1 MFDKVRNFFAATKP
15 ASGGAGALP
24 PAPLPK
30 PTTKQMS
37 LAGYAKTVKP
47 TAAALTKNDLQLT
60 NQDLATT
67 YRQGATTLKVIQDL
81 TRVSPDLSAAVSAF
95 LRVGIPENYMA
106 VATNPDGSFNREATA
121 LAMQILARMDFL
133 PDYLTGFS
141 QTGTIRSLAE
151 SMGKELIQSGA
162 CMMELV
168 LDKGRMPSKFS
179 PIPTASIEWY
189 QDGTGLKPKQVV
201 SGTRLDLDFPTVIYT
216 SIDQPLTSAYPESPI
231 ESAVQPVLASM
242 TFLNDLRRVCAR
254 HVYPRYDVSLDED
267 KLRTRIPPT
276 IAADPDKLAEF
287 LNEILAEVE
296 DVINNLG
303 VEDALSHFDFMSIKY
318 IEGATDVP
326 QTFET
331 VKDIYNSKVATGA
344 RAMPSILGHSSASQ
358 NIASTETMLFLLS
371 ANGMI
376 RLKLQEVLSK
386 GMTLAVRLFGMDVT
400 VKFQFDSIEL
410 RPESEL
416 EAFKVM
422 KQSRILELLSLGFIT
437 DDQASMLLCRQLT
450 PAGYTPKTGTMF
462 HTAKATVDNP
472 NSNTGAVEQ
481 SLSSKAPKQAKGPAK

>member
-1 MFDKVRNFFAATKP
+1 MFENVKKFFAVKST
-15 ASGGAGALP
+15 SGGGGALP

-30 PTTKQMS
+30 PTSKQSS

-47 TAAALTKNDLQLT
+47 SASALTKNDLQLT

-67 YRQGATTLKVIQDL
+67 YRQGATTLKVIQSL

-95 LRVGIPENYMA
+95 LRVGIPEHYIA
-106 VATNPDGSFNREATA
+106 VARNPDGSFNREATA
-121 LAMQILARMDFL
+121 VAMQILARMDL
-133 PDYLTGFS
+133 MPDYLTGFS

-151 SMGKELIQSGA
+151 SMGKELIQSGG

-168 LDKGRMPSKFS
+168 LDKGRLPSKFQ
-179 PIPTASIEWY
+179 PVPTESIEWY

-201 SGTRLDLDFPTVIYT
+201 AGTRIDLDVPTVIYT

-254 HVYPRYDVSLDED
+254 HVHPRYDISLDEE
-267 KLRTRIPPT
+267 KLRNRIPPA
-276 IAADPDKLAEF
+276 IAADADKLAEF
-287 LNEILAEVE
+287 LNDILSEVE
-296 DVINNLG
+296 NTINALG
-303 VEDALSHFDFMSIKY
+303 VEDALVHFDFLEVKY
-318 IEGATDVP
+318 ITGATDVP

-400 VKFQFDSIEL
+400 VKFEFSSIEL

-416 EAFKVM
+416 EAFKSM

-437 DDQASMLLCRQLT
+437 DDEAALTLCGQLT

-462 HTAKATVDNP
+462 HGAKAPVDNP

-481 SLSSKAPKQAKGPAK
+481 SLSSKAPKQAKGASK